1 MARAAALVLLTAMV
15 VLVERAA
22 VPNAVAE
29 FRAVGLALGFTLVAA
44 TMLGAV
50 AERLRLPS
58 VTGYLA
64 FGLVCGPYL
73 LNLLTP
79 PMARQLRLVNGLAIT
94 LIAFVAGLEL
104 DLAAMRR
111 RLVPLLTFGGTTVLV
126 MSVGLLAVLLIAW
139 PWLPLA
145 PRAVG
150 LERLAIA
157 CVATAL
163 VASFSPTVTIAV
175 VAESRARGP
184 LSELVLAVVVFAD
197 LLLIVFF
204 TLAMQFARHETGGA
218 TAEAVS
224 LLVRLLWDVVGSLAF
239 GALVGALFALY
250 LRIVGREMTIV
261 LLALCVL
268 VSGLAAFLHLEPLLA
283 ALAAGVVTEGIAPP
297 GGHALRDAVERG
309 ALPVLVVFFVA
320 AGANLHLDALAE
332 IGVLA
337 VLVAAVRFGLIR
349 LGTAAGRRLTGL
361 PRDMTAWASMGLV
374 AQAGVTLGLAALV
387 ASEFPLWG
395 RPLQTL
401 VIALSALHIVIGP
414 MLFRRALGQAGEIGA
429 LDAEPTFDAA
439 PSLRAAE
446 QER

>member
-1 MARAAALVLLTAMV
+1 MARAAALALLTAIV
-15 VLVERAA
+15 VLVERAV

-44 TMLGAV
+44 TLLGAV

-64 FGLVCGPYL
+64 FGLLCGPYL

-104 DLAAMRR
+104 DLSALRR
-111 RLVPLLTFGGTTVLV
+111 RLLQMLLFGGTTIVV
-126 MSVGLLAVLLIAW
+126 MSIGLLALLLLAW

-145 PRAVG
+145 PEAVG
-150 LERLAIA
+150 LERLSIA
-157 CVATAL
+157 CVATTL
-163 VASFSPTVTIAV
+163 VVSFSPTVTIAV

-184 LSELVLAVVVFAD
+184 LTELVLAVVIFAD
-197 LLLIVFF
+197 LLLIVCF
-204 TLAMQFARHETGGA
+204 TLAMQFARHAAGGTLA
-218 TAEAVS
+218 AEGG
-224 LLVRLLWDVVGSLAF
+224 LLVRLLWDVFGSLAF

-250 LRIVGREMTIV
+250 LRAVGREMTIV
-261 LLALCVL
+261 LLGLCVL
-268 VSGLAAFLHLEPLLA
+268 ISGLAAWLHLEPLLA

-297 GGHALRDAVERG
+297 RGHLLRDAVERG

-320 AGANLHLDALAE
+320 AGANLHLDALSE

-349 LGTAAGRRLTGL
+349 LGTAAGRRLIDL
-361 PRDMTAWASMGLV
+361 PASMTDWASMGLV
-374 AQAGVTLGLAALV
+374 AQAGVTLGLAGLV
-387 ASEFPLWG
+387 ATEFPQWG

-414 MLFRRALGQAGEIGA
+414 MLFRRALAQAGEIGA
-429 LDAEPTFDAA
+429 LDAEAGVE
-439 PSLRAAE
+439 RAAVPAATDAG
-446 QER
+446 